1 MATRE
6 AFVKA
11 LTLIFQKRGY
21 KWDSIALNEMTDSK
35 LKDFLT
41 TARIPNNDLYAD
53 VRAQIKRRED
63 DANGAVRGKSKA
75 SPAELLGLLEKA
87 RSRQQQ
93 PRQAEHRS
101 VKVAE
106 LIEVIEGFGRSA
118 GIPSATLE
126 RWQREL
132 CGFTSKN
139 GKEKFGLLNKG
150 LRPARF
156 DNRLRTGCAWCGKP
170 TPRKSEVRHV
180 AYCAAVC
187 N

>member
-1 MATRE
+1 MIAASR
-6 AFVKA
+6 
-11 LTLIFQKRGY
+11 R
-21 KWDSIALNEMTDSK
+21 KWEYVALNEMTDSK

-41 TARIPNNDLYAD
+41 TARRIPNNDLYAF
-53 VRAQIKRRED
+53 RA
-63 DANGAVRGKSKA
+63 GADQAPGRVMPTAQEVRGKSKA

-126 RWQREL
+126 RWQQEL
-132 CGFTSKN
+132 CGFTSKD
-139 GKEKFGLLNKG
+139 GKEKFGLLNKSSSPGALRESPQNG
-150 LRPARF
+150 LRVVRQANSAQERGPPCCL
-156 DNRLRTGCAWCGKP
+156 LRSGL
-170 TPRKSEVRHV
+170 
-180 AYCAAVC
+180 
-187 N
+187 